1 MGLGWSMVA
10 SLRRWMVGSFVC
22 GGSVFEKVIDGDPR
36 MPLFH
41 VDPSSLFVISTRR

>member
-1 MGLGWSMVA
+1 MGLGSTLA
-10 SLRRWMVGSFVC
+10 PLRRWMACSIVC

-41 VDPSSLFVISTRR
+41 VDPSSLFVISTGR